1 LVRLREVYPRP
12 AFYLLIFTQHKE
24 VFMHHSSKPVLL
36 YIITKSDIG
45 GAQGNAFDLIKA
57 FQTEYDV
64 HLAVGETGPL
74 TDDVQAIGVP
84 VHIIPNLTRKIQ
96 LLGDFY
102 CVKQCIDLIQSI
114 RPSIIHAHSSKAG
127 IVARLAGWFCQVPV
141 FFTAH
146 GWGFSSGTPKL
157 RRMIAWIAE
166 ALIAPITTQI
176 ICVSEQDRQ
185 LALRWRVGNSRILTT
200 IRYGIVNLSDNR
212 AQPAQEPVR
221 LVMVARFNEQK
232 DQATLLKAIA
242 HLNANLHL
250 DLIGSGPSFKACQ
263 ALAQS
268 LGITDRVSFLGDRR
282 DVPELLCGYQ
292 IFILSTHYEGLP
304 ISILEAMRAGLPVIA
319 TEVNGIPEEV
329 IAGKTGLLVPPGDA
343 AALARAIDS
352 LLPSPALRAEMGK
365 AARAR
370 FEQDFSL
377 EQMVDK
383 TRRLYA
389 NYQKHRVPSAERLR
403 L

>member
-1 LVRLREVYPRP
+1 MR
-12 AFYLLIFTQHKE
+12 
-24 VFMHHSSKPVLL
+24 HSAKPKLL
-36 YIITKSDIG
+36 YFITKSDIG

-64 HLAVGETGPL
+64 HLAVGEMGSL

-127 IVARLAGWFCQVPV
+127 IVARLAGWLCKVPT

-146 GWGFSSGTPKL
+146 GWGFSPGTPKL
-157 RRMIAWIAE
+157 RRVIAWIAE
-166 ALIAPITTQI
+166 VLIAPITTQI

-185 LALRWRVGNSRILTT
+185 LALRWKVGNSKTLTT
-200 IRYGIVNLSDNR
+200 IRYGIVNSSDNR
-212 AQPAQEPVR
+212 AHPAQEPVR

-242 HLNANLHL
+242 QLNANLHL
-250 DLIGSGPSFKACQ
+250 DFIGSGPSFKACQ

-282 DVPELLCGYQ
+282 DVPELLCRYQ

-329 IAGKTGLLVPPGDA
+329 IDGKTGLLVPPKDATALA
-343 AALARAIDS
+343 AAIDT
-352 LLPSPALRAEMGK
+352 LMRSPALRQEMGQ
-365 AARAR
+365 AARGR
-370 FEQDFSL
+370 FEQEFSL
-377 EQMVDK
+377 EQMVNK
-383 TRRLYA
+383 MRRLYA
-389 NYQKHRVPSAERLR
+389 NHQKPSVPIAPLSRL
-403 L
+403 